1 MTLLPLARAIADL
14 DIGLCVIVKDGTV
27 VAIEA
32 LEGTD
37 EAIRRAGVLA
47 GTGSVVVKVSRPK
60 QDFRFDL
67 PVVGLTGTGNPMID
81 ETTVSEVLDSFR
93 VSLGLL
99 VNMNGMPR
107 RGMNPVW
114 LMAYRHAT
122 DRLEWLYDA
131 EDLLMEEE
139 VAFIHDAQAWMLG
152 RVEDL
157 EGSLYEAEFD
167 YWKR

>member
-1 MTLLPLARAIADL
+1 
-14 DIGLCVIVKDGTV
+14 
-27 VAIEA
+27 
-32 LEGTD
+32 
-37 EAIRRAGVLA
+37 
-47 GTGSVVVKVSRPK
+47 
-60 QDFRFDL
+60 
-67 PVVGLTGTGNPMID
+67 MID

-114 LMAYRHAT
+114 LMAYHHAT

-139 VAFIHDAQAWMLG
+139 VQFIHDAQAWMLNNG
-152 RVEDL
+152 IDAWEEVHGE
-157 EGSLYEAEFD
+157 
-167 YWKR
+167 